1 MPQQAEHLNASPMS
15 RVIQRVETAIMHNHL
30 GAELAGEADAHPPMD
45 KGRARR
51 LAEEIV
57 EELAPVGFE
66 RFPRLLQ
73 RHGLLFVVEEGI
85 YLGAGH
91 PDVLHISVW
100 YGHRWIIV
108 ESVPL
113 PPVQEASGN

>member
-1 MPQQAEHLNASPMS
+1 MD
-15 RVIQRVETAIMHNHL
+15 RVIQRVETAILHNHL
-30 GAELAGEADAHPPMD
+30 GAELAGEADVHPPID
-45 KGRARR
+45 HRLARR

-57 EELAPVGFE
+57 AELAPVGFD

-73 RHGLLFVVEEGI
+73 RHGLMFVVEEGT
-85 YLGAGH
+85 YLGRGH

-113 PPVQEASGN
+113 PPVEEVPANDRR